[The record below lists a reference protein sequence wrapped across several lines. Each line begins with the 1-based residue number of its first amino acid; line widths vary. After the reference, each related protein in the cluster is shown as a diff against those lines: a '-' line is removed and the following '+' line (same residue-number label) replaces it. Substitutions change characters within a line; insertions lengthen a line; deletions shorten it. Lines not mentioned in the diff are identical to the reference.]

1 MFQKNHPN
9 FWVAQFFGSPKWLV
23 APGVDAPGAPGAPGA
38 PDQAATGMVDPEV
51 GPKAPR
57 SQEEYARAVNM
68 SHYWSW
74 NYSFSNVK
82 NYDDEWW
89 WIL

>member
-1 MFQKNHPN
+1 M
-9 FWVAQFFGSPKWLV
+9 

-68 SHYWSW
+68 SHY
-74 NYSFSNVK
+74 
-82 NYDDEWW
+82 
-89 WIL
+89 